1 MIFNEPTYDIEQS
14 EWPTIIYTDQPVGQT
29 PTTNTPNQE
38 PVTVTNQIE
47 DGIKIMNEKSEV
59 PCNCVREPCECSAQP
74 FSTASTPPPI
84 VTIQHVYRR
93 VNERDSTPVQSSTNA
108 TSKNPAAT
116 PEILGLPWYVVA
128 GGAALVLWALS
139 SGGSK

>member
-1 MIFNEPTYDIEQS
+1 MIFNEPNYDIEQS

-38 PVTVTNQIE
+38 PVTVTDQIE

-93 VNERDSTPVQSSTNA
+93 VNEAPPEPK
-108 TSKNPAAT
+108 SKNQAQTQSAT
-116 PEILGLPWYVVA
+116 PQMFGLPWYVVA
-128 GGAALVLWALS
+128 GGAALVLWALN